1 MKSGNVWCLNKSLK
15 SNNWNSCKI
24 HATMLSRSIELNR
37 ANTYCFVMSWSQI
50 NFTQLELHFLVESLT
65 KYTTRKVQGSRGKK
79 LSSFVYSE
87 LFCLTV
93 GEYLK
98 TFKPVKKNIAKK
110 LPDKAGSYEN
120 CALQLR
126 TGDLRWCLSW
136 REVKTISVLLQSS
149 NYCSDLCGKNVCF
162 IGTTNH
168 KNMTGSNKT
177 AINLSVSFFVEVS
190 LRYSIH
196 EYIVILNPILLT
208 FDKQDLSVKFFPF
221 KLLSTTWIKP
231 GLEEL
236 EQVSSRV
243 R

>member
-1 MKSGNVWCLNKSLK
+1 MKSGNVRCLNKSLK

-24 HATMLSRSIELNR
+24 HATMLSRSIKLNR

-126 TGDLRWCLSW
+126 TGDLWWCLSW

-149 NYCSDLCGKNVCF
+149 NYCSDLCGNDVCF

-190 LRYSIH
+190 LRYSILWIH
-196 EYIVILNPILLT
+196 RYSKSYTLNFWQTGLICKIL
-208 FDKQDLSVKFFPF
+208 PF
-221 KLLSTTWIKP
+221 
-231 GLEEL
+231 
-236 EQVSSRV
+236 
-243 R
+243 

>member
-1 MKSGNVWCLNKSLK
+1 MKSGNVRCLNKSALK

-177 AINLSVSFFVEVS
+177 AINLSVSFFCWGIS
-190 LRYSIH
+190 TLFYTWIHRYSKSYTLNFWQTGLICK
-196 EYIVILNPILLT
+196 IL
-208 FDKQDLSVKFFPF
+208 PF
-221 KLLSTTWIKP
+221 
-231 GLEEL
+231 
-236 EQVSSRV
+236 
-243 R
+243 

>member
-1 MKSGNVWCLNKSLK
+1 M
-15 SNNWNSCKI
+15 
-24 HATMLSRSIELNR
+24 
-37 ANTYCFVMSWSQI
+37 
-50 NFTQLELHFLVESLT
+50 
-65 KYTTRKVQGSRGKK
+65 QGSRGKK

-93 GEYLK
+93 GGYLK

-149 NYCSDLCGKNVCF
+149 NHCLDSGKNVCF
-162 IGTTNH
+162 IGITNY

-177 AINLSVSFFVEVS
+177 AINLSVSFFVVVS
-190 LRYSIH
+190 LRYSIY
-196 EYIVILNPILLT
+196 EYIVILNPLLLT
-208 FDKQDLSVKFFPF
+208 FDKQELFVKFFPF
-221 KLLSTTWIKP
+221 KLLSATWIKP